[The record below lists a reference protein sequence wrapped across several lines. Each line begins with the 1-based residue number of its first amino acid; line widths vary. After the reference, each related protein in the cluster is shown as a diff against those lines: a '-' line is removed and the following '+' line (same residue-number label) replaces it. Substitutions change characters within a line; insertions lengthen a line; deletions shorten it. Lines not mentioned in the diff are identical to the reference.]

1 MIKDFSGRTAVLT
14 GAGSGF
20 GLECARIGAQ
30 RGMNLVL
37 VDVQPDALAS
47 AEAEMRA
54 LGAPVLASRVD
65 VSQPAA
71 MDALA
76 AQVKDR
82 FGAPHFV
89 FNNAGVGAGGLIWE
103 NSVKDWEWVLGVNL
117 WGVIHGVRAFTP
129 MMLDAA
135 RADPAYQGHIVN
147 TASMAGLLTPPN
159 MGIYN
164 VSKHAVVALT
174 ETLYQ
179 DLKLVTDQIGASVL
193 CPYFVATGIHNS
205 ERNRPAD
212 MPAGEMTASQRIQQ
226 AMTDKATGSGKVS
239 AADVAQKVFDAMQ
252 SDQFYVF
259 SHPRALGNVKSRTD
273 AILAIRNPP
282 DPFAE
287 RPEIGVGLRAA
298 LRHQGG

>member
-1 MIKDFSGRTAVLT
+1 MIKDFKGKTAVLT

-20 GLECARIGAQ
+20 GLECARIAAR
-30 RGMNLVL
+30 RGMNVVL
-37 VDVQPDALAS
+37 VDIQPDALAA
-47 AEAEMRA
+47 AEAEIKA
-54 LGAPVLASRVD
+54 LGAATLARRVD
-65 VSQPAA
+65 VSQPQA
-71 MDALA
+71 MDELA
-76 AQVKDR
+76 QQVHQR

-117 WGVIHGVRAFTP
+117 WGVVNGVRGFTP

-147 TASMAGLLTPPN
+147 TASMAGLLSPPN

-193 CPYFVATGIHNS
+193 CPYFVATGIHQS

-212 MPAGEMTASQRIQQ
+212 LPAGEMTASQRIQQ

-239 AADVAQKVFDAMQ
+239 AADVADKVFAAIEQ
-252 SDQFYVF
+252 DQFYVF
-259 SHPRALGNVKSRTD
+259 SHPKALGNVKSRAD
-273 AILAIRNPP
+273 AIVAIQNPP

-298 LRHQGG
+298 LRQQGG